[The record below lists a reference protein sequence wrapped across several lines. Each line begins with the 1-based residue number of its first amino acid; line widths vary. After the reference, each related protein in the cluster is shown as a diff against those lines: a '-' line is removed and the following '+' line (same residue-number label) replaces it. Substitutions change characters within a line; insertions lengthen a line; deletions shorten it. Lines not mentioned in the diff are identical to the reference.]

1 MARKCRSPYFKALI
15 TMAAMYALLG
25 VSAHAATITKT
36 ATGADGAKLGVV
48 GSIVLIEPDI
58 ELSEMT
64 AGGLQEPRQAWS
76 EAARKNYPLAVKEI
90 VTARQG
96 TLKPDFTIPDDL
108 EPTSRL
114 GQILRLNRVVAM
126 SIAQFS
132 ATGNVLATKREPFT
146 GRPLLDWSL
155 GDGVSVIRDA
165 TGADYALFTYV
176 RDSYASAGRNALR
189 VLAFAAG
196 LAAGSLVDIG
206 GGVQVGIV
214 SLVDLRTGKV
224 VWHGLLVSQTGDL
237 RTIEGSR
244 TAVQKMLKDM
254 PQ

>member
-1 MARKCRSPYFKALI
+1 MARQSRVFYPKALLV
-15 TMAAMYALLG
+15 ALALSAVLG
-25 VSAHAATITKT
+25 FQAHAATVTRT
-36 ATGADGAKLGVV
+36 ATGADGTKLGVI

-58 ELSEMT
+58 ELTEMT

-76 EAARKNYPLAVKEI
+76 EAARNNYPIAVKEI

-96 TLKPDFTIPDDL
+96 VLKPDFRIPDDL
-108 EPTSRL
+108 DPTSRL
-114 GQILRLNRVVAM
+114 GQILRLNRAVSM

-155 GDGVSVIRDA
+155 GEGVSVIRDA

-176 RDSYASAGRNALR
+176 RDSYASAGRSALR

-196 LAAGSLVDIG
+196 LAAGSMVDIG
-206 GGVQVGIV
+206 GGVQIGIV
-214 SLVDLRTGKV
+214 SLVDLRNGKV